1 MNKISKSLAAA
12 AVLSLAF
19 SGCGDKAKKEA
30 PKKDKAAKTA
40 PKAVP
45 AAAKSVIPATMP
57 VTGGKDAL
65 VTIIEI
71 SDFQCP
77 FCSRVGPTLKKI
89 KATYKDQVRVV
100 WANNPLSFHNRAKPA
115 ALAALAAH
123 QQGKFWEMHDKLF
136 ANQRAL
142 TDENFKKWAGE
153 LKLDVAKFEAALK
166 DPKLSAQ
173 IDREQK
179 AANALGARG
188 TPGFFING
196 KLLSGAQPFE
206 AFKKEVDSALESA
219 KKARDAGK
227 TGEAL
232 MVEAFKARDAS
243 NGPKIIGY
251 FFKGEK
257 IAAAPQQRPQAPK
270 GPVKPPKD
278 SYTIWKVPVDV
289 KNDVI
294 LGDSDKAQVTIVEFS
309 DFECPFCSRG
319 KNTVDEVKKA
329 YGDKVRVVFK
339 HHPLPFHRNAK
350 PAHYASIAAGKQGK
364 FWEFHDKAFANAR
377 ALNDANFTAWAKE
390 LGLDLAK
397 FDKDRKDKA
406 TAAQVVKD
414 MEMAGTVAV
423 RGTPNFVING
433 RKIVGAQP
441 LAMFKAIIDEE
452 LKKAGEKK
460 GQAYY
465 EEIIAKGK
473 VFSELDSKVNQFD
486 VSGLPFKGPKNA
498 KVTIIEFS
506 DFQCP
511 YCSRVAAPVAE
522 VAKRYKDKVKVVF
535 AHYPLS
541 FHKQARPASW
551 LAQHAFEKGG
561 SDAFFKVHDKLFAV
575 QRQLSPEKIAE
586 VAKEFGY
593 DMKDVEAN
601 KAKYDAIIS
610 KAMAMGNKAG
620 LRGTPTVYING
631 RKYEPGAGY
640 TPAAFSK
647 TIDKLMAGK
656 L

>member
-1 MNKISKSLAAA
+1 MNHISKTLAAVA
-12 AVLSLAF
+12 MLSLAL
-19 SGCGDKAKKEA
+19 SGCGNKKEGA
-30 PKKDKAAKTA
+30 KPTVKKAAPAK
-40 PKAVP
+40 PV
-45 AAAKSVIPATMP
+45 AAAPAKSAIPSTMP

-65 VTIIEI
+65 VTIIEV

-77 FCSRVGPTLKKI
+77 FCSRVGPTMKKV
-89 KATYKDQVRVV
+89 KEAYKENVRIV

-115 ALAALAAH
+115 ALAAMAAH
-123 QQGKFWEMHDKLF
+123 RQGKFWEMHDKLF

-142 TDENFKKWAGE
+142 TDDNFKKWATE
-153 LKLDVAKFEAALK
+153 LKLDLAKFDKDMKDDALSK
-166 DPKLSAQ
+166 Q

-179 AANALGARG
+179 AAQATGARG

-196 KLLSGAQPFE
+196 KLLSGAQPFP
-206 AFKKEVDSALESA
+206 AFKKEIDAALEAA
-219 KKARDAGK
+219 KKSRDAGK
-227 TGEAL
+227 KGMAL
-232 MVEAFKARDAS
+232 LDDTFKARDAKT
-243 NGPKIIGY
+243 GPKVLGY

-257 IAAAPQQRPQAPK
+257 IVAAAPQKRPQPK

-289 KNDVI
+289 KKDLIKGN
-294 LGDSDKAQVTIVEFS
+294 SDEAIVTIVEFS

-319 KNTVDEVKKA
+319 KNTVEEVKKL
-329 YGDKVRVVFK
+329 YGDKVRIVFK
-339 HHPLPFHRNAK
+339 HHPLPFHRNARA
-350 PAHYASIAAGKQGK
+350 AHRASIAAGKQGK
-364 FWEFHDKAFANAR
+364 FWEFHDKAFANSR
-377 ALNDANFTAWAKE
+377 ALNDENYKKWATE
-390 LGLDLAK
+390 LKLDMAK
-397 FDKDRKDKA
+397 FDKDYKDP
-406 TAAQVVKD
+406 AADKQIVSD
-414 MEMAGTVAV
+414 MEMAGTVSV

-441 LAMFKAIIDEE
+441 VAMFKAIVDEE
-452 LKKAGEKK
+452 LKKAGGKK
-460 GQAYY
+460 GHAYY
-465 EEIIAKGK
+465 EEIVGKGK
-473 VFSELDSKVNQFD
+473 IFSELDATVHTFED
-486 VSGLPFKGPKNA
+486 VGLPTKGPKNA
-498 KVTIIEFS
+498 KVTIHEFS

-511 YCSRVAAPVAE
+511 YCSRVAAPVSE
-522 VAKRYKDKVKVVF
+522 IAKRYKGKVKVVF

-561 SDAFFKVHDKLFAV
+561 ADAFGKVHDKLFAE
-575 QRQLSPEKIAE
+575 QRALSPEKIAAI
-586 VAKEFGY
+586 AKEFGY

-647 TIDKLMAGK
+647 TIDKLLAGK